1 MRTDATPL
9 APHFPTPTPTSSVPS
24 PVAAPVQSPS
34 AALGRVAFVMSH
46 ALGDSL
52 VSMVIVDNLRRNG
65 VDVEVFGSTA
75 HVLREWFPDVR
86 IAPLPPPAAL
96 RARLAAFHTVI
107 QMQHDQPV
115 ADLTALHPRVRTLH
129 DVEFGHRRGCM
140 AERFADFC
148 RNELGL
154 ADVDLDNG
162 MRAPAGL
169 QHRRHAQ
176 RIVIHPEASTDDKR
190 WSAHRFIR
198 LAHRLRERGFEV
210 YFVIAPHERERWP
223 DLDAHR
229 ISAPHFADL
238 HLLACWVYESG
249 WFIGNDSGVGHLASN
264 LGIPTI
270 SLFRRR
276 GVAQRWRPAWGE
288 TRVVLSWQWVPTARL
303 KEIFWRETL
312 TCARVLA
319 VFSALAGREAA
330 RGRASGSLSVRR

>member
-1 MRTDATPL
+1 
-9 APHFPTPTPTSSVPS
+9 
-24 PVAAPVQSPS
+24 
-34 AALGRVAFVMSH
+34 MSH

-52 VSMVIVDNLRRNG
+52 VSMVIVSNLLRNG
-65 VDVEVFGSTA
+65 VDVQVFGSTA
-75 HVLREWFPDVR
+75 NVLRDWFPQVR
-86 IAPLPPPAAL
+86 IEPLPSMAAL
-96 RARLAAFHTVI
+96 PARLAAFDTVI

-115 ADLTALHPRVRTLH
+115 TGLGTMHPHVLTLH
-129 DVEFGHRRGCM
+129 DVEFGQRRGCM

-148 RNELGL
+148 RTELGL
-154 ADVDLDNG
+154 KGVDLDNG

-190 WSAHRFIR
+190 WSPHRFIR

-210 YFVIAPHERERWP
+210 YFVIAPHERERWR

-229 ISAPHFADL
+229 ISAPHFANL
-238 HLLACWVYESG
+238 HMLACWVYESG

-303 KEIFWRETL
+303 KEIYWRETL
-312 TCARVLA
+312 TCSRVLS
-319 VFSALAGREAA
+319 VFSALVKRKGAEPRLE
-330 RGRASGSLSVRR
+330 